1 MMLLMVSMVTM
12 LVIGDVNDVVGDVNG
27 DSNFNDD
34 GKQQIIR
41 GEGGVIIEAKTEI
54 LSLGL
59 CARSSVVVLINKL
72 LEILAPRF
80 FSVSIILQ
88 RAKYDDHHH
97 ETIYD
102 WDTKEEM
109 ADFISESRANLVV

>member
-1 MMLLMVSMVTM
+1 MLLMVSMVTM

-34 GKQQIIR
+34 GKQQIIFR

-59 CARSSVVVLINKL
+59 CARSSVVVLINKF
-72 LEILAPRF
+72 LEVLTPWL
-80 FSVSIILQ
+80 SSITVILQ
-88 RAKYDDHHH
+88 
-97 ETIYD
+97 
-102 WDTKEEM
+102 
-109 ADFISESRANLVV
+109 NLNS

>member
-1 MMLLMVSMVTM
+1 MVTVILMMMVS
-12 LVIGDVNDVVGDVNG
+12 N
-27 DSNFNDD
+27 
-34 GKQQIIR
+34 KW
-41 GEGGVIIEAKTEI
+41 GGVIIEANTEI
-54 LSLGL
+54 LLLGL
-59 CARSSVVVLINKL
+59 CARSSVVVLINKF
-72 LEILAPRF
+72 LEVLAPRF
-80 FSVSIILQ
+80 FTVSIILQ

>member
-1 MMLLMVSMVTM
+1 MEQTGVQS
-12 LVIGDVNDVVGDVNG
+12 VNG

-34 GKQQIIR
+34 GKQQIIFR

-54 LSLGL
+54 LLLGL
-59 CARSSVVVLINKL
+59 CARSSVVVLINKF
-72 LEILAPRF
+72 LEVLAPRF
-80 FSVSIILQ
+80 FTVSIILQ

-109 ADFISESRANLVV
+109 ADFISESRAKTWWFNDPQ